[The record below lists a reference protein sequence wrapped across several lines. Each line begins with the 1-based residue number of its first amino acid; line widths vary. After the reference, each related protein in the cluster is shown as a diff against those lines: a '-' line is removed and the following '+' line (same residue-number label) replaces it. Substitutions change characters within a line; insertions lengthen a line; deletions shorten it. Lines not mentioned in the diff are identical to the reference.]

1 MLLIKKSKFITLIV
15 MSHTLAKKLRGYLR
29 NKVGLSENHI
39 FSEILKIIKLNGRVL
54 NDTGF
59 N

>member
-1 MLLIKKSKFITLIV
+1 